1 MTISP
6 LPQDR
11 NRRACPRKVIR
22 RAATVVVG
30 DVSKDVQ
37 TWDLGRDGMCL
48 LAARPIAPGTRCTVS
63 FDIPLGGELVAVRA
77 TVKVVYSSYSAA
89 AEFKIGA
96 VFLDLDEAVAT
107 TLGRFAASS

>member
-1 MTISP
+1 MPISP

-11 NRRACPRKVIR
+11 NRRASPRKVVR
-22 RAATVVVG
+22 RAATVVIG

-48 LAARPIAPGTRCTVS
+48 LAARPIAPGTRCKVA
-63 FDIPLGGELVAVRA
+63 FDIPLGGELVAVSA
-77 TVKVVYSSYSAA
+77 TLKIVYSSYSAA
-89 AEFKIGA
+89 GEFKIGA

-107 TLGRFAASS
+107 TLGRFAAGS